1 MKKKATKPKNSSPSA
16 EYSYPNRIRI
26 RMYRVGFGDCFLVS
40 FPLAGD
46 YKHVLVDCGVHTR
59 GDIGTM
65 DRVVA
70 DIEKATSGKLALVVA
85 THAHQDHISGFG
97 KGKEVFN
104 RFYEVEQV
112 WMPWTENPDD
122 DQASKLKRK
131 RMALAMQLQQH
142 FAVAA
147 NASQEAMAAVMNI
160 AGNQAALDFLH
171 SGFNGK
177 AEVRYLQAGDKI
189 TKPPIPGLSV
199 KVLGPPRDQTFLSKM
214 DPPAGQRYLRLG
226 DNGHALQANVL
237 KPFGDKWV
245 VPRKDKALDHLRMDE
260 ASEKQVIEQ
269 LTDASLEELAFTVD
283 QALNNTSV
291 VLLLTFAGQNLLFPG
306 DAQYGN
312 WKVWL
317 DQEGSDELLAGVHFY
332 KVSHHGSFNATPKSA
347 VEKMNEFAAMV
358 STQNVPWASIPR
370 LPLMKALAERSK
382 NKVIRSDS
390 LAVQGAIKAPEGPA
404 VSKLPQNFE
413 KGEFWYDYFIPV

>member
-1 MKKKATKPKNSSPSA
+1 MKKKAKGTKNNSQPA
-16 EYSYPNRIRI
+16 ERSTPNRIRI

-40 FPLAGD
+40 FPIEGD
-46 YKHVLVDCGVHTR
+46 YKHVLVDCGVHAM

-70 DIEKATSGKLALVVA
+70 DIERVTNGKLALVVA

-97 KGKEVFN
+97 KGKEVFG
-104 RFYEVEQV
+104 RFSEVGQV

-131 RMALAMQLQQH
+131 RLALAIQLQQH
-142 FAVAA
+142 FSVAA
-147 NASQEAMAAVMNI
+147 DASPEAMAAAMNI
-160 AGNQAALDFLH
+160 VGNQAALDFLH

-177 AEVRYLQAGDKI
+177 AKVLYLQAADKI
-189 TKPPIPGLSV
+189 IKSPINGMSV
-199 KVLGPPRDQTFLSKM
+199 KVLGPPRDQEFLAKM
-214 DPPAGQRYLRLG
+214 DPPAGQRYLRMG
-226 DNGHALQANVL
+226 ANGQVVQANVL
-237 KPFGDKWV
+237 KPFSEKWI
-245 VPRKDKALDHLRMDE
+245 VPRKDKALDQLRLDQ
-260 ASEKQVIEQ
+260 ASEKQIVER
-269 LTDASLEELAFTVD
+269 LTDPSLEGLAFTID

-312 WKVWL
+312 WKAWL

-332 KVSHHGSFNATPKSA
+332 KVSHHGSLNATPKSA
-347 VEKMNEFAAMV
+347 VEKMDEFAAMA

-370 LPLMKALAERSK
+370 MPLMKALAKKTK
-382 NKVIRSDS
+382 NRVIRSDS
-390 LAVQGAIKAPEGPA
+390 LVVPGATQAPKGPA
-404 VSKLPQNFE
+404 ISNLPQNFE
-413 KGEFWYDYFIPV
+413 RGEFWFDYFIPV